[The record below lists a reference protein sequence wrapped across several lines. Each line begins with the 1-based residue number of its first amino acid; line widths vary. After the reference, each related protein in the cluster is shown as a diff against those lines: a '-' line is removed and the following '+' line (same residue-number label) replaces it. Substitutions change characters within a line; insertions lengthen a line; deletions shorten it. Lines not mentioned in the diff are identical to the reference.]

1 VLLTFYEI
9 RLGWP
14 TCGGGDPF
22 TGEEV
27 RGGGV
32 EGLFIY
38 CLSCDTSFLTV
49 RVETHRCQEYS
60 YMILR
65 TSRG

>member
-27 RGGGV
+27 KGGGV
-32 EGLFIY
+32 EGRIIH
-38 CLSCDTSFLTV
+38 CLRSKSVVT
-49 RVETHRCQEYS
+49 
-60 YMILR
+60 LR
-65 TSRG
+65 S